1 LDCVDWIVLIDEDCV
16 DWIVLIDEIFS
27 FLYSVHVRT
36 RKFMNLEKQ
45 SHMSYRHQGATQK
58 RKAEQESTRI
68 QSATAITLFFQV
80 F

>member
-1 LDCVDWIVLIDEDCV
+1 MLE
-16 DWIVLIDEIFS
+16 
-27 FLYSVHVRT
+27 RT
-36 RKFMNLEKQ
+36 GTKGQLK
-45 SHMSYRHQGATQK
+45 K